1 MIWVCPQ
8 LWPEYFWLKQ
18 LYTESAEIIGIK
30 YRFYK
35 PRVINN
41 RCCDLKQTHLCPK
54 FFCDE
59 NRTVWNYLR
68 KWTANVSASFL
79 GVQTF
84 PCDFSSPFESI
95 KPRDLVLVFFSQ
107 RARKAEHFVVLFVYC
122 DCCLKRRHYI
132 NLLKLES
139 WQKLKLKWILRMF

>member
-1 MIWVCPQ
+1 MSYLKTTVSVD
-8 LWPEYFWLKQ
+8 YFWLKQ

-35 PRVINN
+35 PRVINK

-54 FFCDE
+54 FFCDK

-95 KPRDLVLVFFSQ
+95 TPRDLVLVFFF
-107 RARKAEHFVVLFVYC
+107 AEGT
-122 DCCLKRRHYI
+122 
-132 NLLKLES
+132 ES
-139 WQKLKLKWILRMF
+139 WAFCSFIRLLWLLPETKTLY